1 MSLRH
6 IQLKVNWPPYNLAP
20 IVRDDVLKSNP
31 KIESTLNKI
40 SKKLDTAT
48 VTKLN
53 AKVDVE
59 GQNYQK
65 VAQDFYKT
73 IK

>member
-6 IQLKVNWPPYNLAP
+6 IQLKVNWLIQIIIFFKDDKILAPYNLAP

-40 SKKLDTAT
+40 SEKIGYSDC
-48 VTKLN
+48 
-53 AKVDVE
+53 D
-59 GQNYQK
+59 
-65 VAQDFYKT
+65 
-73 IK
+73 